1 MDATMPD
8 ASLLALALSAASLV
22 LLLILLLRRPPDARP
37 DPAIPLLQAAQE
49 RQGERLGA
57 LSGELRE
64 AIALAREETGKAIT
78 GFALEQSKLLRD
90 GLEAQRARLD
100 EIEKALLA
108 RLAQDA
114 QAAAARFEAHRAAQ
128 AEAAAAQRARLD
140 EAEKALLERLAQEA
154 QAAAARFEAHRA
166 AQTEA
171 AALLRRDLGA
181 AATELKTGTE
191 TLRTIQTEAEARLR
205 KAIADDMLT
214 ARDLIDRKAA
224 EGRAEIE
231 AKLKEM
237 REANDARLAD
247 IQKTVNEQL
256 QSAVEKQMGES
267 FQRVIDQFDAV
278 QRSMGEVKNV
288 TDQIGNLQRLF
299 SNVKTRGG
307 WGEAQARTL
316 LEDIL
321 PGGYVEN
328 FRPREDSGETVE
340 FAVLM
345 PSQRGTPLHL
355 PLDAKFPVEDYER
368 LLAAAE
374 AGESE
379 AERVARRALGE
390 RVKRQAQ
397 DISAK
402 YIHEPATT
410 DFGLLYLPSDSL
422 YAEVARIPGLLAE
435 IGRVHKVL
443 VVGPSLLPA
452 MLRTIQLGHYSLALS
467 RNADAVRELLGAT
480 KTEIQKMDEVL
491 TRLGKQAGTLGSSI
505 EKAKVRTRAIGRKLR
520 GVDAVTF
527 ERSEQVLEIEAEIEE
542 EVEE

>member
-1 MDATMPD
+1 MPD
-8 ASLLALALSAASLV
+8 ASLLALASLLAS
-22 LLLILLLRRPPDARP
+22 LLILAVLFLRRPPEPPR
-37 DPAIPLLQAAQE
+37 DPAIPLLLDAQE
-49 RQGERLGA
+49 RQGNRLGEITGKLEA
-57 LSGELRE
+57 AIARASEESGRTLSGF
-64 AIALAREETGKAIT
+64 AI
-78 GFALEQSKLLRD
+78 EQAKLLN
-90 GLEAQRARLD
+90 EAVSGQRARLD
-100 EIEKALLA
+100 AM
-108 RLAQDA
+108 
-114 QAAAARFEAHRAAQ
+114 
-128 AEAAAAQRARLD
+128 
-140 EAEKALLERLAQEA
+140 EKALLERLAADREA
-154 QAAAARFEAHRA
+154 QGEAGAA
-166 AQTEA
+166 
-171 AALLRRDLGA
+171 LRRDVV
-181 AATELKTGTE
+181 ATTTDLRTGIE
-191 TLRTIQTEAEARLR
+191 TLRTVQAEAEARLR
-205 KAIADDMLT
+205 KALADDMTT

-237 REANDARLAD
+237 REANDKRLAD
-247 IQKTVNEQL
+247 IQQSVNEQL
-256 QSAVEKQMGES
+256 HAAVEKQMTES

-278 QRSMGEVKNV
+278 QKSMVEVQAV
-288 TDQIGNLQRLF
+288 TGQIGDLKRLF

-328 FRPREDSGETVE
+328 FRPREESGETVE
-340 FAVLM
+340 FAVVM

-374 AGESE
+374 AGEGE
-379 AERVARRALGE
+379 AERSARRALGE
-390 RVKRQAQ
+390 RVRRQAA
-397 DISAK
+397 DIAAK
-402 YIHEPATT
+402 YIHEPTTT
-410 DFGLLYLPSDSL
+410 DFALLYLPSDSL

-435 IGRVHKVL
+435 IGRAHKVL

-491 TRLGKQAGTLGSSI
+491 TRLGKQAGTLGTSI

-527 ERSEQVLEIEAEIEE
+527 ERSEQVLELDSEGEE

>member
-1 MDATMPD
+1 MNATMPD
-8 ASLLALALSAASLV
+8 VSLIALALSAASLV
-22 LLLILLLRRPPDARP
+22 LLLILLLRKPPEPRP

-57 LSGELRE
+57 LSGELQAAIARAGEATGNAIAGFAVEQARLLNE
-64 AIALAREETGKAIT
+64 AIAG
-78 GFALEQSKLLRD
+78 
-90 GLEAQRARLD
+90 QRARLD
-100 EIEKALLA
+100 AI
-108 RLAQDA
+108 
-114 QAAAARFEAHRAAQ
+114 
-128 AEAAAAQRARLD
+128 
-140 EAEKALLERLAQEA
+140 EKALLERLAADREA
-154 QAAAARFEAHRA
+154 QAEAGAA
-166 AQTEA
+166 
-171 AALLRRDLGA
+171 LRRDT
-181 AATELKTGTE
+181 AATAAE
-191 TLRTIQTEAEARLR
+191 LRTGIETVRNAQTEAEARLR
-205 KAIADDMLT
+205 KAIADDMVT

-278 QRSMGEVKNV
+278 QRSMEGVRSV

-328 FRPREDSGETVE
+328 FRPREDSGESVE

-379 AERVARRALGE
+379 AERAARRALGE
-390 RVKRQAQ
+390 RVRRQAQ

-505 EKAKVRTRAIGRKLR
+505 EKAKVRTRAISRKLR
-520 GVDAVTF
+520 GVDTVTF